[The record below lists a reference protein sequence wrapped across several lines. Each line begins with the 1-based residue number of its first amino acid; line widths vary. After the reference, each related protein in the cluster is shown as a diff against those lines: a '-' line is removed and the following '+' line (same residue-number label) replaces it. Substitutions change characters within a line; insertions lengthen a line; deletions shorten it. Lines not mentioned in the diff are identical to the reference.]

1 MASLLDE
8 LAKNIRTGISS
19 VAAKTEELTKI
30 GKIKVEI
37 LGIKRNIEKNF
48 TELGGKVYHLIVE
61 EKDSQVASNAEIKK
75 IIDQIKDLEKQLR
88 TKNQELEQVKVK
100 EGTTEESSKPKSTKK
115 KAAPAQA
122 KTKSQKE
129 SS

>member
-48 TELGGKVYHLIVE
+48 TELGGKVYHLLVE
-61 EKDSQVASNAEIKK
+61 EKDSQVASNAEVKK

-100 EGTTEESSKPKSTKK
+100 ATAAESKKPKTTKE
-115 KAAPAQA
+115 KATPTQA
-122 KTKSQKE
+122 KMKSQKE

>member
-37 LGIKRNIEKNF
+37 LGIKRNIEKSF

-61 EKDSQVASNAEIKK
+61 EKDSQVVSNAEIKK

-100 EGTTEESSKPKSTKK
+100 KTTEESSKPKSTKK
-115 KAAPAQA
+115 KATPAQA